1 MTQHEVDVVVIGMGP
16 GGESAAGQLA
26 GAGLT
31 VAGVEAG
38 LVGGECPYWG
48 CVPSKMMI
56 RAANLLAEGRRIPGL
71 AGTSVVRP
79 DWAPVA
85 GRIRTEAT
93 DDWNDQAAA
102 DRFTGQGGLLFRGH
116 GKIIGRGRVVV
127 GDDVLRA
134 RRGIVIDTGTVP
146 AIPEVPGLAGTPYWT
161 NREAIEAEHVPESL
175 IVLGGGATALELAQV
190 YSRFGSRVTVL
201 EASGR
206 LLPPEEPE
214 AGELIADVFRREGI
228 DVRTGVKA
236 EQVSHEP
243 GPGAAAGFTLT
254 GPGAAAGF
262 TLALGDGGEV
272 RGNALLVAKGRR
284 ADLAAAGTGSVGIDE
299 SQHAVPVDGHMR
311 AAPGVWAIGDVVG
324 KGKFTHM
331 SMYHADIVVADIL
344 GREHTPAEYHAVPRV
359 TFTDPEIGAVGLTEA
374 QARDRGLAV
383 RTGLAQIPASARGWI
398 HKAGNDG
405 FIKLVEDAGR
415 GVLAGATSA
424 GPWGGEVLSMLTL
437 AVHARVPT
445 QRLREMIYA
454 YPTFHRAVEDAL
466 RAL

>member
-1 MTQHEVDVVVIGMGP
+1 MTEHEVDVVVVGMGP
-16 GGESAAGQLA
+16 GGEHAAGQLA
-26 GAGLT
+26 EAGLL
-31 VAGVEAG
+31 VAGVEEG

-56 RAANLLAEGRRIPGL
+56 RAANLLAEGRRIPGMS
-71 AGTSVVRP
+71 GTSVVRP

-85 GRIRTEAT
+85 RRIRDEAT
-93 DDWNDQAAA
+93 DGWDDKVAA

-116 GKIIGRGRVVV
+116 GKIIGPGRVAV

-161 NREAIEAEHVPESL
+161 NREAIEAEQVPESL

-201 EASGR
+201 EATGR

-236 EQVSHEP
+236 EQVSHQP
-243 GPGAAAGFTLT
+243 GPGAAARFTLT
-254 GPGAAAGF
+254 
-262 TLALGDGGEV
+262 LGDGGEI

-299 SQHAVPVDGHMR
+299 SQHAVPVDGRMR

-331 SMYHADIVVADIL
+331 SMYHADIVVADVL
-344 GREHTPAEYHAVPRV
+344 GREHTAAEYHAVPRV
-359 TFTDPEIGAVGLTEA
+359 TFTDPEIGGVGMTEA
-374 QARDRGLAV
+374 EAREQGLAV
-383 RTGLAQIPASARGWI
+383 RVGLTQVPTSARGWI

-405 FIKLVEDAGR
+405 FVKLVEDAGR

-445 QRLREMIYA
+445 RRLQEMIYA